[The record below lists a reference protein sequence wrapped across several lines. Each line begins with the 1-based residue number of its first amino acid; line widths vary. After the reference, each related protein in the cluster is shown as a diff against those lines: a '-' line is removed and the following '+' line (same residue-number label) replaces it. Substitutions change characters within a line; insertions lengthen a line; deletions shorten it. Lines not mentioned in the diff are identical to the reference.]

1 MELRNTLKNMF
12 LNGIRQDLILLTE
25 KIKDIDMEFLGLV
38 KNQQQDLWEIY
49 WDCLKN
55 IEKIETLTLVEIADC
70 YKRDGWNIT
79 SKEF

>member
-38 KNQQQDLWEIY
+38 KNQRQDLWEIY

-55 IEKIETLTLVEIADC
+55 IEKIESM
-70 YKRDGWNIT
+70 K
-79 SKEF
+79 

>member
-55 IEKIETLTLVEIADC
+55 IEKIESM
-70 YKRDGWNIT
+70 K
-79 SKEF
+79 

>member
-1 MELRNTLKNMF
+1 MKLRNTLKNMF

-38 KNQQQDLWEIY
+38 KNQQQDLWKIY

-55 IEKIETLTLVEIADC
+55 IEKIENM
-70 YKRDGWNIT
+70 K
-79 SKEF
+79 

>member
-55 IEKIETLTLVEIADC
+55 IEKIENM
-70 YKRDGWNIT
+70 K
-79 SKEF
+79 

>member
-25 KIKDIDMEFLGLV
+25 KIKDTDMEFLGLV

-49 WDCLKN
+49 WDCLRN
-55 IEKIETLTLVEIADC
+55 IEKIESM
-70 YKRDGWNIT
+70 K
-79 SKEF
+79 